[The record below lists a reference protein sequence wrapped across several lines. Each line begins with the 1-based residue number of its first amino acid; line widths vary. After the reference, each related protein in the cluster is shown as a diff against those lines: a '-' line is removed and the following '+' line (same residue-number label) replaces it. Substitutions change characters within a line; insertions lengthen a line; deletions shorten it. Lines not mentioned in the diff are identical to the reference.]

1 MSRYDIRT
9 EHILAFEDGRHFSLE
24 IDAVVVEGYPP
35 SGSGPLEA
43 CDPGVGHEV
52 VRWTV
57 KYNGR
62 DITKGIDKGALV
74 APLEQTVIE
83 AFEFAGA
90 EPEREGE

>member
-24 IDAVVVEGYPP
+24 IDAVVVEGTPP
-35 SGSGPLEA
+35 TWEDSGT
-43 CDPGVGHEV
+43 CHEV
-52 VRWTV
+52 VRWMV
-57 KYNGR
+57 RYNGR

-83 AFEFAGA
+83 AFEMAG
-90 EPEREGE
+90 EYDGGEG